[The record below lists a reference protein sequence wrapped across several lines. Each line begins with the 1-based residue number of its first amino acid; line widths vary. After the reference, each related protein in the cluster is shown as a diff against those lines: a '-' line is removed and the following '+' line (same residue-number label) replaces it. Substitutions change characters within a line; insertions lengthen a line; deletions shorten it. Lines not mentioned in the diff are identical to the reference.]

1 MIGTAV
7 KRLTILKGSDMKLP
21 NRYGT
26 VYKLTGK
33 RRKPWVAR
41 KLVGKVLDEE
51 NKKVKTIY
59 LTIGYYAKRE
69 DALQALAAYNA
80 NPATPQKAITFKE
93 VHDRWAEE
101 HYQKMKHLNNLKA
114 SIKVLAPLWYEPF
127 ADIKLDTI
135 QSVFNTSG
143 KNTPTL
149 KHAKSML
156 SNLYDYAV
164 VHEIVKKEKKDMIP
178 YLNCGESNPN
188 SIPRN
193 IITEAEMRRMRDA
206 DDKYTNMML
215 VLCFTGLRIGELDAL
230 QERHID
236 WQRQCLN
243 VVEAKTKAGIREVPI
258 ADKLIPRLK
267 RYMADRPNAAVMR
280 KKMREYGEH
289 RPHDARHTFCT
300 LLVEKGVDQRL
311 IDTIVGHSFGQNITL
326 SVYTHI
332 TIEAKLAAVNL
343 LEIC

>member
-1 MIGTAV
+1 MIGTAA

-41 KLVGKVLDEE
+41 KLVGKVLDEKS
-51 NKKVKTIY
+51 KKVKTVY

-80 NPATPQKAITFKE
+80 NPEEPKKAITFKE

-135 QSVFNTSG
+135 QTVFNTSG

-164 VHEIVKKEKKDMIP
+164 VHEIVKKEKKDMIS

-193 IITEAEMRRMRDA
+193 IITGDELRRMRKV
-206 DDKYTNMML
+206 DDKYTNMMI
-215 VLCFTGLRIGELDAL
+215 VLTFTGLRIGELDAL
-230 QERHID
+230 REENID
-236 WQRQCLN
+236 WQKQCLN
-243 VVEAKTKAGIREVPI
+243 VIEAKTKAGVREVPI

-267 RYMADRPNAAVMR
+267 RYMKEHPRAATVRM
-280 KKMREYGEH
+280 KMRDYGDH

-311 IDTIVGHSFGQNITL
+311 IDAIVGHSFGSNITL

-332 TIEAKLAAVNL
+332 TLEAKLAAVNL

>member
-1 MIGTAV
+1 
-7 KRLTILKGSDMKLP
+7 MKLP

-51 NKKVKTIY
+51 NKKVKTVY
-59 LTIGYYAKRE
+59 LTIGYFAKRE

-80 NPATPQKAITFKE
+80 NPVTPQKAITFKE

-101 HYQKMKHLNNLKA
+101 HYKKVKKLNNFKA
-114 SIKVLAPLWYEPF
+114 SIKVLAPLWYEPIEG
-127 ADIKLDTI
+127 IKLDTI
-135 QSVFNTSG
+135 QTVFNASG
-143 KNTPTL
+143 KNAPTL
-149 KHAKSML
+149 KHTKTLLIDM
-156 SNLYDYAV
+156 YEYAV
-164 VHEIVKKEKKDMIP
+164 RHEIVKKEKREMIS
-178 YLNCGESNPN
+178 YLDCGSKNPN

-193 IITEAEMRRMRDA
+193 IITEADLRRMSEA
-206 DDKYTNMML
+206 DDKYTNMMI
-215 VLCFTGLRIGELDAL
+215 VLTFTGLRIGELDAL
-230 QERHID
+230 REENID
-236 WQRQCLN
+236 WERQCLK

-267 RYMADRPNAAVMR
+267 RYMSEHPNAAVTR
-280 KKMREYGEH
+280 RKMREYGDH

-311 IDTIVGHSFGQNITL
+311 IDAIVGHSFGSNISL

>member
-1 MIGTAV
+1 
-7 KRLTILKGSDMKLP
+7 MKLP

-51 NKKVKTIY
+51 NKKTKTVYI
-59 LTIGYYAKRE
+59 TIGYFAKRE

-80 NPATPQKAITFKE
+80 NPEEPKKAITFKE
-93 VHDRWAEE
+93 VYDRWSEV
-101 HYQKMKHLNNLKA
+101 HFKKVKKLNNFKA

-135 QSVFNTSG
+135 QTVFNASG
-143 KNTPTL
+143 KNAPTL
-149 KHAKSML
+149 KHTKTLLLDM
-156 SNLYDYAV
+156 YGYAV
-164 VHEIVKKEKKDMIP
+164 LHEIVPKSKRDMIS
-178 YLNCGESNPN
+178 YLDCGNSNPN
-188 SIPRN
+188 AIPRN
-193 IITEAEMRRMRDA
+193 IITADDLRRMRDA

-215 VLCFTGLRIGELDAL
+215 VLTFTGLRIGELNAL
-230 QERHID
+230 QERNID
-236 WQRQCLN
+236 WQKQCLN

-280 KKMREYGEH
+280 RKMRKYGDH
-289 RPHDARHTFCT
+289 RPHDTRHTFCT

-311 IDTIVGHSFGQNITL
+311 IDAIVGHSFGANISL

-332 TIEAKLAAVNL
+332 TIEAKLEAVNL